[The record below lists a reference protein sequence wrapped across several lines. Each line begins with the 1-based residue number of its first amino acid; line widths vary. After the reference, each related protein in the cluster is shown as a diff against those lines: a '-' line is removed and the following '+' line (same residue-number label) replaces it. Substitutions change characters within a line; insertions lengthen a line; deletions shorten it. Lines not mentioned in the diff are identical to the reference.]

1 MNEAVEMVNEV
12 EVKEVEKS
20 TLMKRVWAKMGKE
33 EKGFT
38 LIELLA
44 VLVIIAIIA
53 VIAIPLIG
61 NIINNSR
68 ENADLAT
75 ARQVYDASRL
85 YITDKLNGDFQ
96 GTGTPPTVTVNVATA
111 TNSLQADGFLEKGL
125 FLPSTKEP
133 ITSGTV
139 VYEDGQLKDSGTAVT
154 ISDGTADGTKNF
166 TAEQILSSTR

>member
-1 MNEAVEMVNEV
+1 MNQTVGTVNEV
-12 EVKEVEKS
+12 EVKESLKS
-20 TLMKRVWAKMGKE
+20 KFIQRVWAKMGKD

-68 ENADLAT
+68 NSADVAT

-85 YITDKLNGDFQ
+85 YITGESDGVFA
-96 GTGTPPTVTVNVATA
+96 GTTAVTVTVEQMQEEGYLDKPLAM
-111 TNSLQADGFLEKGL
+111 
-125 FLPSTKEP
+125 PSTKDE
-133 ITSGTV
+133 ITAGTV
-139 VYEDGQLKDSGTAVT
+139 TYTTDGSLASVSLT
-154 ISDGTADGTKNF
+154 SDGKAESF
-166 TAEQILSSTR
+166 TAEQVLSQTK

>member
-1 MNEAVEMVNEV
+1 MNQTAQAVNEV
-12 EVKEVEKS
+12 EVKESRKS
-20 TLMKRVWAKMGKE
+20 KFMQRVWAKMGKE

-68 ENADLAT
+68 EGADVAT

-85 YITDKLNGDFQ
+85 YITGEQDGKFANA
-96 GTGTPPTVTVNVATA
+96 TAVTVSIKQMQDAGY
-111 TNSLQADGFLEKGL
+111 LDKGIA
-125 FLPSTKEP
+125 LPSSKAP

-139 VYEDGQLKDSGTAVT
+139 TYTPEGSLNTVVLVTGQT
-154 ISDGTADGTKNF
+154 SDGSGGTTAGTSQTF
-166 TAEQILSSTR
+166 TATQVMSQKK

>member
-1 MNEAVEMVNEV
+1 MQ
-12 EVKEVEKS
+12 
-20 TLMKRVWAKMGKE
+20 RVWSKMGKD

-68 ENADLAT
+68 TNADLAT

-85 YITDKLNGDFQ
+85 YVTDKLNGDFQ
-96 GTGTPPTVTVNVATA
+96 GTGTPPTVTVNVSST

-125 FLPSTKEP
+125 YLPSTKKA
-133 ITSGTV
+133 ITSGSV
-139 VYEDGQLKDSGTAVT
+139 IYQNGQLKASGTAVT
-154 ISDGTADGTKNF
+154 ISDGTTDGTKNF
-166 TAEQILSSTR
+166 TAAEILSSTAE